1 MSERSDLKLKMK
13 RVFPILA
20 VVTAALLAYALY
32 QALVVA
38 PTDAQQGDVYRIIYY
53 HVPSAWT
60 AFLLFFINFVASIQY
75 LVSTKP
81 STKRAANWV
90 VIAVGILGCV
100 VPFVP
105 RVQQWLHATG
115 MYSSSVATTAVIIV
129 ALYFL
134 AGRYFA
140 GEKLDVLAVT
150 TAEVGVV
157 FCTIVLVTGPIW
169 ARPVWGIWWAPGD
182 IRLTST
188 LVLWLIYVSY
198 LILRRFSDS
207 AQTQKLAAVLA
218 IFGALDVPLVY
229 FSIWFFRTQHP
240 QPVIGGGGS
249 IDPKMLH
256 VLMIS
261 WTAFL
266 FFAFLVCWSRYRLEM
281 LRREVEQAHAMQSLS
296 GDASSVAVSN
306 PAVSSPA
313 VSSRGPQ

>member
-1 MSERSDLKLKMK
+1 MK
-13 RVFPILA
+13 RAFPILA
-20 VVTAALLAYALY
+20 VVTTVLLAYALY

-60 AFLLFFINFVASIQY
+60 AFLLFFINFIASVQY
-75 LVSTKP
+75 LADGKPTTKQ
-81 STKRAANWV
+81 AAKW
-90 VIAVGILGCV
+90 IAVAVGVVGAVAAFVIPMPAGI
-100 VPFVP
+100 
-105 RVQQWLHATG
+105 RA
-115 MYSSSVATTAVIIV
+115 SAIATTVLAIPFF
-129 ALYFL
+129 YFFL
-134 AGRYFA
+134 GKYFP
-140 GEKLDVLAVT
+140 GEKLDVVAVT

-207 AQTQKLAAVLA
+207 AQTQKLAAALA
-218 IFGALDVPLVY
+218 VFGALDVPLVY

-249 IDPKMLH
+249 MDPKMLD

-266 FFAFLVCWSRYRLEM
+266 FFAFLVCWSRYRLEI

-296 GDASSVAVSN
+296 GAGSSVAVS
-306 PAVSSPA
+306 SPA
-313 VSSRGPQ
+313 LTSRGSQ